1 MEGKPR
7 SRECDEDQ
15 KVGEKK
21 EAGQK
26 QVGEGTRE

>member
-1 MEGKPR
+1 MEGKPL
-7 SRECDEDQ
+7 SRDCDEDQ

-26 QVGEGTRE
+26 SGEGTRE